1 MKLYKHQLKALEKTE
16 GLNHVAYYH
25 DMGLGKTYTG
35 AEKMNELGAKINLV
49 ICQKSKIDD
58 WIDHFES
65 NYPDIL
71 VYNLTE
77 KSHLEIFLSLL
88 IYPAN
93 KNAVGIINYDLVW
106 RRKDLLNLKEFT
118 LLLDESSLIQNETS
132 KRSKFILKLKPK
144 TSLSNSFYF

>member
-77 KSHLEIFLSLL
+77 KSHLEIL
-88 IYPAN
+88 IC
-93 KNAVGIINYDLVW
+93 
-106 RRKDLLNLKEFT
+106 
-118 LLLDESSLIQNETS
+118 
-132 KRSKFILKLKPK
+132 
-144 TSLSNSFYF
+144 